1 MYNFWIQAYSTYKG
15 LFYWLNWIGYLTNVF
30 LHPVIFVITY
40 SILGMFAL
48 GPEAARYYG
57 IGILINQMT
66 FILISGITQATTYD
80 RELGTISFLYI
91 SPANRLVNFL
101 SRPVLHYPNALLVFA
116 TGLTTLWLLIGLDF
130 SAMNWGAFILAVT
143 VTAASLAAF
152 SQLLSVFTIIFRDWL
167 NAMALAVGILFAFT
181 GMIIPIDV
189 YPAAVQEFARL
200 LPVTNG
206 LEVIRASFTGV
217 PLADMY
223 FCILREAIT
232 GLAYL
237 SIGFI
242 GFVAFEKVVK
252 RTGTLEIESMS

>member
-1 MYNFWIQAYSTYKG
+1 MYNFWMQAYATYKG

-30 LHPVIFVITY
+30 LHPMIFVITY

-57 IGILINQMT
+57 IGILMNQMT
-66 FILISGITQATTYD
+66 FILISGITQAYTYD
-80 RELGTISFLYI
+80 RELGTIAFLYI

-101 SRPVLHYPNALLVFA
+101 SRPLLHYPNALLVFA
-116 TGLTTLWLLIGLDF
+116 TGLTTLWLLVGLDF
-130 SAMNWGAFILAVT
+130 SLMNWGVFILAVV

-152 SQLLSVFTIIFRDWL
+152 SQFLSVFTIIFRDWM
-167 NAMALAVGILFAFT
+167 NAMSLAVGILFAFT
-181 GMIIPIDV
+181 GVIIPITV
-189 YPAAVQEFARL
+189 YPAAVQEFARI

-217 PLADMY
+217 PLADIS
-223 FCILREAIT
+223 FTILREGLT

-237 SIGFI
+237 AIGFI

-252 RTGTLEIESMS
+252 RTGTLEIEAMS